1 MDSIEKI
8 NTKEE
13 KNNLNLTTEKQKEK
27 TDKSNNKEEKSQKFE
42 IQIKESNEKEK
53 QKENNKKKI
62 KKDKK
67 KIKEEQAIQ
76 KNEKIDKL
84 KKGKENEIK
93 DEKEAEINKD
103 EINQKINLEPKDIV
117 DNESFKKI
125 NNWINPS
132 KDLKFEL
139 IYKASKNGDNAK
151 NFHQNCDGKHPT
163 VTIIKSKNGHTFGGY
178 LSVPFF
184 SDGESFLD
192 ESAFLFSLTNN
203 KKFNIRNKEPA
214 VLNDGLSGPNFGKKD
229 LEISSECLNKFSYCK
244 PSSFTFKRANLIGIN
259 DKCFKVEDY
268 EVYLVNK

>member
-1 MDSIEKI
+1 MYFCIFIFSIKFDDFEKIEEQKKLTEDKNKNLDSIEKI
-8 NTKEE
+8 NKKEE
-13 KNNLNLTTEKQKEK
+13 KNNLNLNKEEQKEK

-62 KKDKK
+62 KKD
-67 KIKEEQAIQ
+67 
-76 KNEKIDKL
+76 
-84 KKGKENEIK
+84 
-93 DEKEAEINKD
+93 KD

-163 VTIIKSKNGHTFGGY
+163 VTIIKSRNGHTFGGY

-268 EVYLVNK
+268 EVYLVK